1 MKGSKFSRRDVLKP
15 VVGTGLVLGFMPETW
30 RTPLINAVITPA
42 HAQTS
47 CSGFSES
54 TVNESITI
62 TVTANE
68 VQGPIVV
75 TRSGNRFDGS
85 DASRIDECQG
95 GNDLDVDIQFSG
107 TIDVAANQISGDLII
122 VQSCGGQLVCE
133 QVSQFIATQTPIDAG
148 SELGDY
154 QGAVT
159 GTLRCCD
166 DFA

>member
-1 MKGSKFSRRDVLKP
+1 MKGSKISRRDVLKP
-15 VVGTGLVLGFMPETW
+15 IVGTGLALGIMPEAW
-30 RTPLINAVITPA
+30 RKPLINTVITPA

-62 TVTANE
+62 TVTATE

-75 TRSGNRFDGS
+75 TRSGNQFDGS
-85 DASRIDECQG
+85 DASRIDECRG

-107 TIDVAANQISGDLII
+107 MIDVAANQISGDLSI
-122 VQSCGGQLVCE
+122 VQTCGGQLVCE
-133 QVSQFIATQTPIDAG
+133 QISQFTATQTPIDAG

-154 QGAVT
+154 QGTVT